1 MSVSSAEAAAR
12 WLALAEE
19 LVGRAAPRLNALNL
33 FPVPDADTGSNMH
46 ATLAAAR
53 AAAQEA
59 AAPGADLGVVLERA
73 GAAALDSARGN
84 SGTLLAVALAGLAQ
98 PLQGRRTVDAAL
110 LAEARAEGR
119 TPSRIINIGTAGGLK
134 DGVSGVFEIATV
146 FKHDLDRDVFED
158 ATGCGWGE
166 PYALKKVGSLPAAG
180 LATGDSFIRDSE
192 TRARLGHYAELVDME
207 GVAFVEVARF
217 FDIPITLIKQVSDS
231 ADENATTTWFDV
243 VDHSAKEI
251 AAVVGDYL

>member
-1 MSVSSAEAAAR
+1 MTHIVESRPLIVSATKEEAAY
-12 WLALAEE
+12 LPED
-19 LVGRAAPRLNALNL
+19 V
-33 FPVPDADTGSNMH
+33 PVLITGIG
-46 ATLAAAR
+46 TLAAAIK
-53 AAAQEA
+53 
-59 AAPGADLGVVLERA
+59 L
-73 GAAALDSARGN
+73 
-84 SGTLLAVALAGLAQ
+84 T
-98 PLQGRRTVDAAL
+98 AL

-119 TPSRIINIGTAGGLK
+119 TPSHIINIGTAGGLK

-158 ATGCGWGE
+158 ATGRGWGE
-166 PYALKKVGSLPAAG
+166 PYELKKVGPLPAAG

-231 ADENATTTWFDV
+231 ADENAATTWFDV

-251 AAVVGDYL
+251 AAVVGEYL